1 MFERY
6 DPRGWDITTGDVLQT
21 AIGLAVPALTALA
34 IHWLVFAVL
43 RRVARASS
51 TQVDNAIVDAVRR
64 PARWAMIAIAISIA
78 AEVDGLLGR
87 GWSLTANYLVPA
99 LLGWMAY
106 ALVDGLTAGLEL
118 EVEASEDP
126 TALRARRT
134 RVSILGRT
142 AKVAII
148 VITVSL
154 ILFNIPGV
162 RQVGV
167 TLMASA
173 GLAALAVGAAAQ
185 PALKSLIAGL
195 QVALAQ
201 PLRLGDMV
209 KIDGQAGRV
218 EEIRWSFVTVRT
230 WDERLLVVPTARFL
244 DNTFEN
250 WSRVSERLT
259 GPVFL
264 HLDPATDIGPIRA
277 EFQRFV
283 AAQSEW
289 DGRTADLL
297 MTEARPES
305 VELRMSVSAA
315 TIGDLWTLRAK
326 LREHMIDWLRRELP
340 DALIRRRLVVGEEG
354 QAAAADAGGGLPN
367 PS

>member
-6 DPRGWDITTGDVLQT
+6 DPRGWDITTGDVVQT

-34 IHWLVFAVL
+34 IHWLLFAVL

-51 TQVDNAIVDAVRR
+51 TQIDNAIVDAVRR
-64 PARWAMIAIAISIA
+64 PARWAMIAIAIAIA

-142 AKVAII
+142 AKVAILI
-148 VITVSL
+148 ITGSL

-195 QVALAQ
+195 QMALTQ
-201 PLRLGDMV
+201 PLRLGDMIKV
-209 KIDGQAGRV
+209 DGETGRV

-230 WDERLLVVPTARFL
+230 WDERLLIVPTIRFL
-244 DNTFEN
+244 DGSFEN

-264 HLDPATDIGPIRA
+264 HLDPASDIAPIRA
-277 EFQRFV
+277 EFERFL
-283 AAQSEW
+283 AAQPEW
-289 DGRTADLL
+289 DKRTAELV

-305 VELRMSVSAA
+305 IELRLSVSAA
-315 TIGDLWTLRAK
+315 TIGNLWTLRTK
-326 LREHMIDWLRRELP
+326 VREHMIDWLRQEIP
-340 DALIRRRLVVGEEG
+340 DALIRHRLGVEAANERVGAEH
-354 QAAAADAGGGLPN
+354 
-367 PS
+367 

>member
-1 MFERY
+1 MLERY
-6 DPRGWDITTGDVLQT
+6 DPRDWIITTRGALEMAV
-21 AIGLAVPALTALA
+21 GLAIPALIALA
-34 IHWLVFAVL
+34 LHWLVFAVL
-43 RRVARASS
+43 GRVARASA
-51 TQVDNAIVDAVRR
+51 TQVDNAILRAVRQ
-64 PARWAMIAIAISIA
+64 PARWAMLAIAIAIA
-78 AEVDGLLGR
+78 AELDPLLGA
-87 GWSLTANYLVPA
+87 GWALAANYLVPA
-99 LLGWMAY
+99 LLGWVAY
-106 ALVDGLTAGLEL
+106 AVVEGFAAGLEL
-118 EVEASEDP
+118 EAVAHEDP
-126 TALRARRT
+126 SAMRARRT
-134 RVSILGRT
+134 RVSILSRT
-142 AKVAII
+142 AKVAILI
-148 VITVSL
+148 ITVSL

-195 QVALAQ
+195 QVALTQ

-264 HLDPATDIGPIRA
+264 HLDPATEIGPIRA
-277 EFQRFV
+277 EFERFV
-283 AAQSEW
+283 AAQPEW
-289 DGRTADLL
+289 DGRGAELL
-297 MTEARPES
+297 MTDARPES
-305 VELRMSVSAA
+305 VELRLSVSAA
-315 TIGDLWTLRAK
+315 TIGALWELRCK
-326 LREHMIDWLRRELP
+326 LREHMIDWLRREMP
-340 DALIRRRLVVGEEG
+340 DALIRHRLATGEEG
-354 QAAAADAGGGLPN
+354 QASEDGDRLG
-367 PS
+367 

>member
-1 MFERY
+1 MIERY
-6 DPRGWDITTGDVLQT
+6 LPDSWSLTTRETLDIAV
-21 AIGLAVPALTALA
+21 GLAVPIVVALVL
-34 IHWLVFAVL
+34 HWLIFAVL
-43 RRVARASS
+43 RRVARVSA
-51 TQVDNAIVDAVRR
+51 TQVDNAIIAAVRT
-64 PARWAMIAIAISIA
+64 PARWLMVVSAIGVAAHVAALLGPSWSIA
-78 AEVDGLLGR
+78 ASYLG
-87 GWSLTANYLVPA
+87 PA
-99 LLGWMAY
+99 LLGWVAY
-106 ALVDGLTAGLEL
+106 AAVDGLTAGLEL
-118 EVEASEDP
+118 EAVEHGDAS
-126 TALRARRT
+126 AFRARRT

-142 AKVAII
+142 AKVGIL

-195 QVALAQ
+195 QVALTQ

-209 KIDGQAGRV
+209 KIDGQSGRV

-230 WDERLLVVPTARFL
+230 WDERLLMVPTARFL

-264 HLDPATDIGPIRA
+264 HLDPATDIAPVRA
-277 EFQRFV
+277 EFERFV

-289 DGRTADLL
+289 DQRTADLL

-326 LREHMIDWLRRELP
+326 LREHMIDWLRREMP
-340 DALIRRRLVVGEEG
+340 DALIRHRLMVGEEE
-354 QAAAADAGGGLPN
+354 QAAGE
-367 PS
+367 PSPSSS